1 MPFPQEADLAAKEKR
16 LNALNALLA
25 VESRKPRDGQEHA
38 ESAQESALRPAEK
51 TEKPCVHA
59 LLSEL
64 VKKAAE
70 APRST
75 HDKPVREPAR

>member
-1 MPFPQEADLAAKEKR
+1 MPFP
-16 LNALNALLA
+16 
-25 VESRKPRDGQEHA
+25 HA